1 MTFRPRSLAY
11 PSGPGWLDAVANAP
25 EGVTNRH
32 VAIAV
37 VSPTIFGRPALR
49 SAKTAESPK

>member
-1 MTFRPRSLAY
+1 MTFRPRLLAY

-25 EGVTNRH
+25 EGVTNLH